1 MPGVWPGGIP
11 SHIRPHHTAD
21 LSFDESKEEV
31 KGWLL
36 FVKESWVSRAH
47 AGVAESEDEDYE
59 LRQRRALVDRWA
71 AATQE
76 FRDSFQERA
85 PIGLPGTE
93 TKNFPSDPDEGLRYP
108 PEALERMFNPSQP
121 GHNRG
126 VISLAPVDAA
136 HPVNQARWVKF
147 LILLHRYDLESGH
160 CLDNDYTFSV
170 ASLIPATTTTASFDD
185 FLPWLYLESALFSGI
200 YLTRGGTVLY
210 LGQLHNHLIV
220 DEEGLRTGRL
230 AIVDYDIN
238 GTVKDLVLRRP
249 FNMHQPYQNL
259 FHNGQS
265 ISDMFQGLGGGNF
278 HNQPMN
284 MDLPILGILEH
295 AKAANQL
302 LDTMSLCNLKD
313 WREDVEVYAPGYL
326 ELEAAD
332 CWKALVEVLPH
343 NAGYT
348 IHRLVLVGDDI
359 GVYNGKDIMWVF
371 STSCRPK
378 TPMRLILGMFA
389 NSFRFCT
396 RLTVLGS

>member
-21 LSFDESKEEV
+21 LRFDESKEEV

-47 AGVAESEDEDYE
+47 AGVAESEDEYYE

-108 PEALERMFNPSQP
+108 PEALERIFNPSQP

-147 LILLHRYDLESGH
+147 LILLYRYDLESGH

-170 ASLIPATTTTASFDD
+170 ASLNPATTTTASFDD

-210 LGQLHNHLIV
+210 LGQLHNHLSV
-220 DEEGLRTGRL
+220 DKEGLRTGRL

-265 ISDMFQGLGGGNF
+265 ISDVFQGLGGGNF
-278 HNQPMN
+278 HNQSMN
-284 MDLPILGILEH
+284 MDLPILDILEH

-326 ELEAAD
+326 ELEAAGRGLSYD
-332 CWKALVEVLPH
+332 LRNLVSPEEVMMRTKPAMQRLLSSQGLPTDR
-343 NAGYT
+343 N
-348 IHRLVLVGDDI
+348 VLFPV
-359 GVYNGKDIMWVF
+359 
-371 STSCRPK
+371 
-378 TPMRLILGMFA
+378 
-389 NSFRFCT
+389 
-396 RLTVLGS
+396 